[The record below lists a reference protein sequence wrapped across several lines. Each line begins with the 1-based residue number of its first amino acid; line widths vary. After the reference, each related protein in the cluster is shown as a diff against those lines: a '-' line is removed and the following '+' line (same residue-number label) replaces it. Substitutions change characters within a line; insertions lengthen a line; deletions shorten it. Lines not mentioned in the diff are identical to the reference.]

1 MTNFCSLRNRMLR
14 CKNMSH
20 ISRCCDASTL
30 LPRYALQSPHAFA
43 TGIAAARK
51 AGENKRSMSNKLF
64 RQEAINALRE
74 KFLGEATIARPL
86 PFWVLTL
93 LGLVAAGMMIAVAV
107 WGQYTRRERAEGFL
121 QLDVG
126 AAKVSFTDS
135 GRVAELLVKEGQEIK
150 EGVPMARISLERA
163 TAASTSTGTV
173 VSGELTQRRGS
184 LEKEQGQMRELAE
197 QQLQQVRKK
206 ALDLQN
212 EISQIG
218 NEIRLQTQRL
228 TSAKAEALRW
238 AQLAEKKFASDVA
251 ARQKQDDATD
261 QEIRL
266 QALKR
271 QKSTLERDLSSVKL
285 EEPSVAL
292 RARAHEEQVNRQ
304 ISELQQTMVQEEA
317 KRETIIR
324 APITGI
330 VTNITVSS
338 GQSVAADAAFA
349 TILPAGSKLQ
359 VELLVPTRA
368 IGFVT
373 KGKEVSLRYEAFP
386 YERFGQ
392 YRGVIADVS
401 QTVWSPGDKVGP
413 LTVREPAYRITAKL
427 DRQSVEAMGQEIPL
441 RSGMLVNADI
451 LLEKRSLL
459 EWIFEPVLQL
469 RGRL

>member
-1 MTNFCSLRNRMLR
+1 
-14 CKNMSH
+14 
-20 ISRCCDASTL
+20 
-30 LPRYALQSPHAFA
+30 
-43 TGIAAARK
+43 
-51 AGENKRSMSNKLF
+51 MSNKLF
-64 RQEAINALRE
+64 RQEAIDALRE

-86 PFWVLTL
+86 PFWVLTM

-135 GRVAELLVKEGQEIK
+135 GRVAELMVKEGQEIK
-150 EGVPMARISLERA
+150 EGVPMARISTERA
-163 TAASTSTGTV
+163 TATSTSTGTV

-206 ALDLQN
+206 AVDLQT
-212 EISQIG
+212 EIAQIER
-218 NEIRLQTQRL
+218 EIKLQSQRL
-228 TSAKAEALRW
+228 ASAKEQAQRF
-238 AQLAEKKFASDVA
+238 AQLAKEKFVSDIV
-251 ARQKQDDATD
+251 ARQKQDEATD
-261 QEIRL
+261 QDIRL
-266 QALKR
+266 QALRR
-271 QKSTLERDLSSVKL
+271 QKSTLERDLSTAKL

-292 RARAHEEQVNRQ
+292 RARAQEEQVNRQ
-304 ISELQQTMVQEEA
+304 ISELQQTMVQEAA

-386 YERFGQ
+386 FERFGQ

>member
-1 MTNFCSLRNRMLR
+1 MFVEGFTYV
-14 CKNMSH
+14 
-20 ISRCCDASTL
+20 A
-30 LPRYALQSPHAFA
+30 PRFRRTRFATRRPHALQSAHAFPA
-43 TGIAAARK
+43 GFLTARIAGGSK
-51 AGENKRSMSNKLF
+51 GPMSNKLF
-64 RQEAINALRE
+64 RQEAIDALRE
-74 KFLGEATIARPL
+74 KFLGEATIARPM

-93 LGLVAAGMMIAVAV
+93 LGLIAAGMMIAVAV
-107 WGQYTRRERAEGFL
+107 WGQYTRRERTEGFL

-135 GRVAELLVKEGQEIK
+135 GRVAELFVKEGQEVK

-163 TAASTSTGTV
+163 TSASTSTGSV
-173 VSGELTQRRGS
+173 VTGELTQRRGS

-212 EISQIG
+212 EITQIG
-218 NEIRLQTQRL
+218 TDIRLQTQRL

-251 ARQKQDDATD
+251 ARQKQDEATD

-271 QKSTLERDLSSVKL
+271 QKSTLERDLATTKL

-292 RARAHEEQVNRQ
+292 RARAQQEQVTRQ

-317 KRETIIR
+317 KRETIIK
-324 APITGI
+324 APITGV
-330 VTNITVSS
+330 VTNITVST

-373 KGKEVSLRYEAFP
+373 KGKEVSIRYEAFP

-401 QTVWSPGDKVGP
+401 QTVWSPGDKIGP
-413 LTVREPAYRITAKL
+413 LTVREPAYRITAKI
-427 DRQSVEAMGQEIPL
+427 DRQTVEAMGQEIPL

-451 LLEKRSLL
+451 LLERKSLL
-459 EWIFEPVLQL
+459 EWVFEPVLQL

>member
-1 MTNFCSLRNRMLR
+1 
-14 CKNMSH
+14 
-20 ISRCCDASTL
+20 
-30 LPRYALQSPHAFA
+30 
-43 TGIAAARK
+43 
-51 AGENKRSMSNKLF
+51 MSNKLF
-64 RQEAINALRE
+64 RQEAIDAMRE

-173 VSGELTQRRGS
+173 VAGELTQRRGS

-206 ALDLQN
+206 AADLQN
-212 EISQIG
+212 EITQIG
-218 NEIRLQTQRL
+218 IDLRLQTQRL

-271 QKSTLERDLSSVKL
+271 QKSTLERDLATAKL

-292 RARAHEEQVNRQ
+292 RARAQQEQVNRQ
-304 ISELQQTMVQEEA
+304 ISELQQSMVQEEA
-317 KRETIIR
+317 KRETIIK

-401 QTVWSPGDKVGP
+401 QTVWSPGDKIGP

-427 DRQSVEAMGQEIPL
+427 DRQSVVAMGQEIPL

>member
-1 MTNFCSLRNRMLR
+1 
-14 CKNMSH
+14 
-20 ISRCCDASTL
+20 
-30 LPRYALQSPHAFA
+30 
-43 TGIAAARK
+43 
-51 AGENKRSMSNKLF
+51 MSNKLF
-64 RQEAINALRE
+64 RQEAIDALRE
-74 KFLGEATIARPL
+74 KFLGEATIARPM

-93 LGLVAAGMMIAVAV
+93 LGLVVAGMVIAVAV
-107 WGQYTRRERAEGFL
+107 WGQYTRRERTEGFL

-135 GRVAELLVKEGQEIK
+135 GRVAELFVKEGQEVK
-150 EGVPMARISLERA
+150 AGVPMARISLERA
-163 TAASTSTGTV
+163 TSASASTGSV

-212 EISQIG
+212 EITQIG
-218 NEIRLQTQRL
+218 TDIRLQTQRL

-251 ARQKQDDATD
+251 ARQKQDEATD

-271 QKSTLERDLSSVKL
+271 QKSTLERDLATTKL

-292 RARAHEEQVNRQ
+292 RARAQQEQVTRQ

-317 KRETIIR
+317 KRETIIK
-324 APITGI
+324 APITGV
-330 VTNITVSS
+330 VTNITVST

-349 TILPAGSKLQ
+349 TILPTGSKLQ

-373 KGKEVSLRYEAFP
+373 KGKEVSIRYEAFP

-401 QTVWSPGDKVGP
+401 QTVWSPGDKIGP
-413 LTVREPAYRITAKL
+413 LTVREPAYRITAKI
-427 DRQSVEAMGQEIPL
+427 DRQTVEAMGQEIPL

-451 LLEKRSLL
+451 LLEKKSLL
-459 EWIFEPVLQL
+459 EWVFEPVLQL

>member
-1 MTNFCSLRNRMLR
+1 
-14 CKNMSH
+14 
-20 ISRCCDASTL
+20 
-30 LPRYALQSPHAFA
+30 
-43 TGIAAARK
+43 
-51 AGENKRSMSNKLF
+51 MSNKLF
-64 RQEAINALRE
+64 RQEAIDALRE

-86 PFWVLTL
+86 PFWVMTTL
-93 LGLVAAGMMIAVAV
+93 ALIAAGMLIAVAV
-107 WGQYTRRERAEGFL
+107 WGQYTRRERVEGFL

-135 GRVAELLVKEGQEIK
+135 GRVAELLVKEGQAVTA
-150 EGVPMARISLERA
+150 GVPMARISLERA
-163 TAASTSTGTV
+163 TSASTTTGAV

-184 LEKEQGQMRELAE
+184 LEKEQGQMRELAG

-206 ALDLQN
+206 AADLQN
-212 EISQIG
+212 EIGQIG
-218 NEIRLQTQRL
+218 TEITLQTQRL
-228 TSAKAEALRW
+228 ASAKAEALRW
-238 AQLAEKKFASDVA
+238 VQLAEKKFASEIA
-251 ARQKQDDATD
+251 ARQKQDEATD

-266 QALKR
+266 QALRR
-271 QKSTLERDLSSVKL
+271 QKSTLERDLSTARL

-292 RARAHEEQVNRQ
+292 RARALEEQVSRQ
-304 ISELQQTMVQEEA
+304 ISELQQTLVQEEA

-386 YERFGQ
+386 FERFGQ
-392 YRGVIADVS
+392 YRGVIVDVS

-413 LTVREPAYRITAKL
+413 MTVREPAYRITAKL
-427 DRQSVEAMGQEIPL
+427 DRQSVEARGQEIPL

>member
-1 MTNFCSLRNRMLR
+1 
-14 CKNMSH
+14 
-20 ISRCCDASTL
+20 
-30 LPRYALQSPHAFA
+30 
-43 TGIAAARK
+43 
-51 AGENKRSMSNKLF
+51 MSNKLF
-64 RQEAINALRE
+64 RQEAIDALRE

-135 GRVAELLVKEGQEIK
+135 GRVAELLVKEGQEVK
-150 EGVPMARISLERA
+150 EGVPMARIALERA
-163 TAASTSTGTV
+163 ISAPAATGAAV
-173 VSGELTQRRGS
+173 AGELTQRRGS

-206 ALDLQN
+206 ATDLQN
-212 EISQIG
+212 EIAQVVT
-218 NEIRLQTQRL
+218 EIKLQTQRL
-228 TSAKAEALRW
+228 TSAKADALRW
-238 AQLAEKKFASDVA
+238 ADLAKQKFASEVA

-261 QEIRL
+261 QEIRV

-271 QKSTLERDLSSVKL
+271 QKLSLERDLSNAKL
-285 EEPSVAL
+285 EEPSIVL
-292 RARAHEEQVNRQ
+292 RARAQQEQVNRQ
-304 ISELQQTMVQEEA
+304 ISELQQSMVIEEA
-317 KRETIIR
+317 KRETIIK

-330 VTNITVSS
+330 VTNITVSN
-338 GQSVAADAAFA
+338 GQSVTADAAFA
-349 TILPAGSKLQ
+349 TILPVGSKLQ

-401 QTVWSPGDKVGP
+401 QTVWSPGEKVGP
-413 LTVREPAYRITAKL
+413 LVVREPAYRITAKL
-427 DRQSVEAMGQEIPL
+427 DRQTVEAMGQEIPL

>member
-1 MTNFCSLRNRMLR
+1 
-14 CKNMSH
+14 
-20 ISRCCDASTL
+20 
-30 LPRYALQSPHAFA
+30 
-43 TGIAAARK
+43 
-51 AGENKRSMSNKLF
+51 MSNKLF
-64 RQEAINALRE
+64 RQEAIDALRE

-107 WGQYTRRERAEGFL
+107 WGQYTRRERAEGYL

-163 TAASTSTGTV
+163 TSASKSTAAV
-173 VSGELTQRRGS
+173 VSGEITQRRGS
-184 LEKEQGQMRELAE
+184 LEKEQGQMRELAL

-206 ALDLQN
+206 AADLQN
-212 EISQIG
+212 EITQIG
-218 NEIRLQTQRL
+218 TDIRLQTQRL

-238 AQLAEKKFASDVA
+238 AQLAEKKFASDIA

-261 QEIRL
+261 QEIKL

-271 QKSTLERDLSSVKL
+271 QKSTLERDLATAKL

-292 RARAHEEQVNRQ
+292 RARAQEEQVNRQ

-317 KRETIIR
+317 KRETIIK

-330 VTNITVSS
+330 VTNITVSN
-338 GQSVAADAAFA
+338 GQSVAADATFA

-401 QTVWSPGDKVGP
+401 QTVWSPGDKIGP

>member
-1 MTNFCSLRNRMLR
+1 MT
-14 CKNMSH
+14 
-20 ISRCCDASTL
+20 
-30 LPRYALQSPHAFA
+30 
-43 TGIAAARK
+43 
-51 AGENKRSMSNKLF
+51 NKLF
-64 RQEAINALRE
+64 RQEAIDALRE
-74 KFLGEATIARPL
+74 KFLGEATIARPM

-93 LGLVAAGMMIAVAV
+93 LGLVVAGLVIAVAV

-126 AAKVSFTDS
+126 AARISFSDS
-135 GRVAELLVKEGQEIK
+135 GRIAELLVKEGQQIN
-150 EGVPMARISLERA
+150 EGTPMARIALERA
-163 TAASTSTGTV
+163 TAASTSTGAA
-173 VSGELTQRRGS
+173 VSGEMTQRRSS
-184 LEKEQGQMRELAE
+184 LEKEQGQMRELAA

-206 ALDLQN
+206 IVDLQA
-212 EISQIG
+212 ETSQIER
-218 NEIRLQTQRL
+218 EIALQLQRL
-228 TSAKAEALRW
+228 GSAKEQASRF
-238 AQLAEKKFASDVA
+238 AQLAKENFVSDIV
-251 ARQKQDDATD
+251 ARQKQDEATD

-271 QKSTLERDLSSVKL
+271 QKSTLERDLSTAKL

-292 RARAHEEQVNRQ
+292 RARAQEEQVNRQ
-304 ISELQQTMVQEEA
+304 ISELQQNMVQEEA
-317 KRETIIR
+317 RRETIIR
-324 APITGI
+324 APITGV

-392 YRGVIADVS
+392 YRGVITDVS

-413 LTVREPAYRITAKL
+413 LMVREPAYRITAAL
-427 DRQSVEAMGQEIPL
+427 DKQSVEAMGQQIPL

>member
-1 MTNFCSLRNRMLR
+1 
-14 CKNMSH
+14 
-20 ISRCCDASTL
+20 
-30 LPRYALQSPHAFA
+30 
-43 TGIAAARK
+43 
-51 AGENKRSMSNKLF
+51 MSNKLF
-64 RQEAINALRE
+64 RQEAIDALRE

-93 LGLVAAGMMIAVAV
+93 LGLIAAGMMISVAV

-163 TAASTSTGTV
+163 ISAPAATGAA

-206 ALDLQN
+206 ATDLQN
-212 EISQIG
+212 EIAQVVT
-218 NEIRLQTQRL
+218 EMKLQTQRL
-228 TSAKAEALRW
+228 TSAKADALRW
-238 AQLAEKKFASDVA
+238 ADLAKQKFASEVA

-261 QEIRL
+261 QEIRV

-271 QKSTLERDLSSVKL
+271 QKLSLERDLSNAKL
-285 EEPSVAL
+285 EEPSVVL
-292 RARAHEEQVNRQ
+292 RARAQQEQVNRQ
-304 ISELQQTMVQEEA
+304 ISELQQTMVIEEA
-317 KRETIIR
+317 KRETIIK

-330 VTNITVSS
+330 VTNITVSI
-338 GQSVAADAAFA
+338 GQSVTADAAFA
-349 TILPAGSKLQ
+349 TILPIGSKLQ

-401 QTVWSPGDKVGP
+401 QTVWSPGEKVGP
-413 LTVREPAYRITAKL
+413 LVVREPAYRITAKL

>member
-1 MTNFCSLRNRMLR
+1 
-14 CKNMSH
+14 
-20 ISRCCDASTL
+20 
-30 LPRYALQSPHAFA
+30 
-43 TGIAAARK
+43 
-51 AGENKRSMSNKLF
+51 MSNKLF
-64 RQEAINALRE
+64 RQEAIDALRE

-86 PFWVLTL
+86 PFWVLTM
-93 LGLVAAGMMIAVAV
+93 LGLVAAGMLIAVAV

-163 TAASTSTGTV
+163 TAASTSTGSV

-218 NEIRLQTQRL
+218 NEIRLQAQRL

-238 AQLAEKKFASDVA
+238 AQLAEKKFASEVA
-251 ARQKQDDATD
+251 ARQKQDEATD
-261 QEIRL
+261 QDIRL

-271 QKSTLERDLSSVKL
+271 QKSTLERDLSAAKL

-292 RARAHEEQVNRQ
+292 RARAQEEQVNRQ
-304 ISELQQTMVQEEA
+304 ISELQQTMVQEAA

-349 TILPAGSKLQ
+349 TILPKGSKLQ

-386 YERFGQ
+386 FERFGQ
-392 YRGVIADVS
+392 YRGVIAEVS
-401 QTVWSPGDKVGP
+401 QTVWSAGDKVGP
-413 LTVREPAYRITAKL
+413 LTVREPAYRITATL
-427 DRQSVEAMGQEIPL
+427 DRQSVEAMGQQIPL

>member
-1 MTNFCSLRNRMLR
+1 MT
-14 CKNMSH
+14 
-20 ISRCCDASTL
+20 
-30 LPRYALQSPHAFA
+30 
-43 TGIAAARK
+43 
-51 AGENKRSMSNKLF
+51 NKLF
-64 RQEAINALRE
+64 RQEAIDALRE
-74 KFLGEATIARPL
+74 KFLGEATIARPM

-93 LGLVAAGMMIAVAV
+93 LGLVVAGLVIAVAV

-126 AAKVSFTDS
+126 AARISFSDS
-135 GRVAELLVKEGQEIK
+135 GRIAELLVKEGQQIN
-150 EGVPMARISLERA
+150 EGTPMARIALERA
-163 TAASTSTGTV
+163 TAASTSTGAA
-173 VSGELTQRRGS
+173 VSGEMTQRRGS
-184 LEKEQGQMRELAE
+184 LEKEQGQMRELAA

-206 ALDLQN
+206 IVDLQA
-212 EISQIG
+212 ETSQIER
-218 NEIRLQTQRL
+218 EIALQLQRL
-228 TSAKAEALRW
+228 GSAKEQASRF
-238 AQLAEKKFASDVA
+238 AQLAKENFVSDIV
-251 ARQKQDDATD
+251 ARQKQDEATD

-271 QKSTLERDLSSVKL
+271 QKSTLERDLSTAKL

-292 RARAHEEQVNRQ
+292 RARAQEEQVNRQ
-304 ISELQQTMVQEEA
+304 ISELQQNMVQEEA
-317 KRETIIR
+317 RRETIIR
-324 APITGI
+324 APITGV

-392 YRGVIADVS
+392 YRGVITDVS

-413 LTVREPAYRITAKL
+413 LMVREPAYRITAAL
-427 DRQSVEAMGQEIPL
+427 DKQSVEAMGQQIPL

>member
-1 MTNFCSLRNRMLR
+1 
-14 CKNMSH
+14 
-20 ISRCCDASTL
+20 
-30 LPRYALQSPHAFA
+30 
-43 TGIAAARK
+43 
-51 AGENKRSMSNKLF
+51 MSNKLF
-64 RQEAINALRE
+64 RQEAIDALRE
-74 KFLGEATIARPL
+74 KFLGEATIARPM

-93 LGLVAAGMMIAVAV
+93 LGLVAAGLIIAVAL
-107 WGQYTRRERAEGFL
+107 WGQYTRRERVEGFL

-135 GRVAELLVKEGQEIK
+135 GRVAELLVKEGQQIK
-150 EGVPMARISLERA
+150 EGMPMARISIERA
-163 TAASTSTGTV
+163 ISAPAATGEAIA
-173 VSGELTQRRGS
+173 SGLTQRRGS
-184 LEKEQGQMRELAE
+184 LEKEQGQMRELAL

-206 ALDLQN
+206 ASDLQN
-212 EISQIG
+212 EITQVG
-218 NEIRLQTQRL
+218 TEIKLQTQRL

-238 AQLAEKKFASDVA
+238 ADLAKQKFASDVA

-261 QEIRL
+261 QEIRV

-271 QKSTLERDLSSVKL
+271 QKLTLERDLSAAKL

-292 RARAHEEQVNRQ
+292 RARAQEEQVNRQ
-304 ISELQQTMVQEEA
+304 ISELQQTMVIEEA
-317 KRETIIR
+317 KRETIIK

-338 GQSVAADAAFA
+338 GQSVAADSAFA

-359 VELLVPTRA
+359 VDLLVPTRA

-373 KGKEVSLRYEAFP
+373 KGKEVSLRYDAFP
-386 YERFGQ
+386 FERFGQ
-392 YRGVIADVS
+392 YRGVIVDVS
-401 QTVWSPGDKVGP
+401 QTVWSAGDKVGP

-427 DRQSVEAMGQEIPL
+427 DKQSVEAMGQEIPL

>member
-1 MTNFCSLRNRMLR
+1 
-14 CKNMSH
+14 
-20 ISRCCDASTL
+20 
-30 LPRYALQSPHAFA
+30 
-43 TGIAAARK
+43 
-51 AGENKRSMSNKLF
+51 MSNKLF
-64 RQEAINALRE
+64 RQEAIDALRE
-74 KFLGEATIARPL
+74 KFLGEATIARPM

-93 LGLVAAGMMIAVAV
+93 LGLVAAGMMIAIAV

-126 AAKVSFTDS
+126 AARVSFTDS

-150 EGVPMARISLERA
+150 EGAPMARISLERA
-163 TAASTSTGTV
+163 ISAPAATGAA

-206 ALDLQN
+206 ATDLQN
-212 EISQIG
+212 EIAQIVT
-218 NEIRLQTQRL
+218 EIKLQTQRL
-228 TSAKAEALRW
+228 TSAKADALRW
-238 AQLAEKKFASDVA
+238 ADLAKQKFASEVA

-261 QEIRL
+261 QEIRV

-271 QKSTLERDLSSVKL
+271 QKLSLERDLSNAKL
-285 EEPSVAL
+285 EEPSVVL
-292 RARAHEEQVNRQ
+292 RARAQQEQVNRQ
-304 ISELQQTMVQEEA
+304 ISELQQTMVIEEA
-317 KRETIIR
+317 KRETIIK

-392 YRGVIADVS
+392 YRGIIADVS

-413 LTVREPAYRITAKL
+413 LTVREPAYRITAKI

>member
-1 MTNFCSLRNRMLR
+1 
-14 CKNMSH
+14 
-20 ISRCCDASTL
+20 
-30 LPRYALQSPHAFA
+30 
-43 TGIAAARK
+43 
-51 AGENKRSMSNKLF
+51 MSNKLF
-64 RQEAINALRE
+64 RQEAIDALRE

-86 PFWVLTL
+86 PFWVLTM

-135 GRVAELLVKEGQEIK
+135 GRVAELMVKEGQEIK
-150 EGVPMARISLERA
+150 EGVPMARISTERA
-163 TAASTSTGTV
+163 TATSTSTGTV

-206 ALDLQN
+206 AVDLQN
-212 EISQIG
+212 EIAQIER
-218 NEIRLQTQRL
+218 EIKLQSQRL
-228 TSAKAEALRW
+228 ASAKEQAQRF
-238 AQLAEKKFASDVA
+238 AQLAKEKFVSDIV
-251 ARQKQDDATD
+251 ARQKQDEATD
-261 QEIRL
+261 QDIRL
-266 QALKR
+266 QALRR
-271 QKSTLERDLSSVKL
+271 QKSTLERDLSTAKL

-292 RARAHEEQVNRQ
+292 RARAQEEQVNRQ
-304 ISELQQTMVQEEA
+304 ISELQQTMVQEAA

-386 YERFGQ
+386 FERFGQ

>member
-1 MTNFCSLRNRMLR
+1 
-14 CKNMSH
+14 
-20 ISRCCDASTL
+20 
-30 LPRYALQSPHAFA
+30 
-43 TGIAAARK
+43 
-51 AGENKRSMSNKLF
+51 MSNKLF
-64 RQEAINALRE
+64 RQEAIDALRE

-86 PFWVLTL
+86 PFWVLTTL
-93 LGLVAAGMMIAVAV
+93 ALIAAGILIAVAV
-107 WGQYTRRERAEGFL
+107 WGQYTRRERVEGFL

-135 GRVAELLVKEGQEIK
+135 GRVAELLVKEGQAVTA
-150 EGVPMARISLERA
+150 GVPMARISLERA
-163 TAASTSTGTV
+163 TSASTTTGAV

-184 LEKEQGQMRELAE
+184 LEKEQGQMRELAG

-206 ALDLQN
+206 AADLQN
-212 EISQIG
+212 EIGQIG
-218 NEIRLQTQRL
+218 TEITLQTQRL
-228 TSAKAEALRW
+228 ASAKAEALRW
-238 AQLAEKKFASDVA
+238 AQLAEKKFASEIA
-251 ARQKQDDATD
+251 ARQKQDEATD

-266 QALKR
+266 QALRR
-271 QKSTLERDLSSVKL
+271 QKSTLERDLSTARL

-292 RARAHEEQVNRQ
+292 RARTLEEQVNRQ
-304 ISELQQTMVQEEA
+304 ISELQQTLVQEEA

-386 YERFGQ
+386 FERFGQ
-392 YRGVIADVS
+392 YRGVIVDVS
-401 QTVWSPGDKVGP
+401 QTVWSAGDKVGP

-427 DRQSVEAMGQEIPL
+427 DKQSVEAMGQEIPL

>member
-1 MTNFCSLRNRMLR
+1 
-14 CKNMSH
+14 
-20 ISRCCDASTL
+20 
-30 LPRYALQSPHAFA
+30 
-43 TGIAAARK
+43 
-51 AGENKRSMSNKLF
+51 MSNKLF
-64 RQEAINALRE
+64 RQEAIDALRE

-86 PFWVLTL
+86 PFWVLTTL
-93 LGLVAAGMMIAVAV
+93 ALIAAGMLIAVAV
-107 WGQYTRRERAEGFL
+107 WGQYTRRERVEGFL

-135 GRVAELLVKEGQEIK
+135 GRVAELLVKEGQVVTA
-150 EGVPMARISLERA
+150 GVPMARISLERA
-163 TAASTSTGTV
+163 TSASTTTGAV

-184 LEKEQGQMRELAE
+184 LEKEQGQMRELAG

-206 ALDLQN
+206 AADLQN

-218 NEIRLQTQRL
+218 TEITLQTQRL
-228 TSAKAEALRW
+228 VSAKAEALRW
-238 AQLAEKKFASDVA
+238 AQLAEKKFASEIA
-251 ARQKQDDATD
+251 ARQKQDEATD

-266 QALKR
+266 QALRR
-271 QKSTLERDLSSVKL
+271 QKSTLERDLSTARL

-292 RARAHEEQVNRQ
+292 RARTLEEQVSRQ
-304 ISELQQTMVQEEA
+304 ISELQQTLVQEEA

-386 YERFGQ
+386 FERFGQ
-392 YRGVIADVS
+392 YRGVIVDVS
-401 QTVWSPGDKVGP
+401 QTVWSAGDKVGP

-427 DRQSVEAMGQEIPL
+427 DKQSVEAMGQEIPL

>member
-1 MTNFCSLRNRMLR
+1 
-14 CKNMSH
+14 
-20 ISRCCDASTL
+20 
-30 LPRYALQSPHAFA
+30 
-43 TGIAAARK
+43 
-51 AGENKRSMSNKLF
+51 MSNKLF
-64 RQEAINALRE
+64 RQKAIDALRE

-93 LGLVAAGMMIAVAV
+93 LGLIAAGMMVSVAV

-163 TAASTSTGTV
+163 ISAPAATGAA

-206 ALDLQN
+206 ATDLQN
-212 EISQIG
+212 EIAQIVT
-218 NEIRLQTQRL
+218 EMKLQTQRL
-228 TSAKAEALRW
+228 TSAKADALRW
-238 AQLAEKKFASDVA
+238 ADLAKQKFASEVA

-261 QEIRL
+261 QEIRV

-271 QKSTLERDLSSVKL
+271 QKMTLERDLSNAKL
-285 EEPSVAL
+285 EEPSVVL
-292 RARAHEEQVNRQ
+292 RARAQQEQVNRQ
-304 ISELQQTMVQEEA
+304 ISELQQTMVIEEA
-317 KRETIIR
+317 KRETIIK

-338 GQSVAADAAFA
+338 GQSVTADAAFA
-349 TILPAGSKLQ
+349 TILPIGSKLQ

-401 QTVWSPGDKVGP
+401 QTVWSPGEKVGP
-413 LTVREPAYRITAKL
+413 LVVREPAYRITAKL